1 MKNKLINDPCL
12 VDTSEQH
19 VPWRGS
25 LTQFSFGP
33 VHAQEFRYSSGSES
47 KGFKFSDWPA
57 SKQSLPGQTS
67 KSACSG
73 GSSSKSLL
81 FNPGVW
87 AGFGPALEVIA

>member
-1 MKNKLINDPCL
+1 MKNKLISDPCL

-19 VPWRGS
+19 VPWRS
-25 LTQFSFGP
+25 SVTQFSFGP

-57 SKQSLPGQTS
+57 SKQSQQTS

-81 FNPGVW
+81 LFNPGVG
-87 AGFGPALEVIA
+87 AGVGPALEVMA